1 MGKNIFKYFLSLL
14 TIISLAGD
22 EISIESALCAFRTGR
37 IAMRNYTISGT
48 LAKKG
53 GDITREE
60 DVISSVIKGFYRWY
74 HDNYD
79 AVNSFQLVP
88 NAGNRRSLQ
97 YRVDF
102 AAVKRYLDKLRSSG
116 FLARQYLERER
127 KYYERCDRIMLSKK
141 QRDGP
146 PDGLEHDRILL
157 TQEIDYEMQEV
168 LKARV
173 RDIDIKGNRA
183 SASIYRYQI
192 HLMRE
197 RGKWKILSID

>member
-1 MGKNIFKYFLSLL
+1 
-14 TIISLAGD
+14 
-22 EISIESALCAFRTGR
+22 
-37 IAMRNYTISGT
+37 MRNYTISGT

-60 DVISSVIKGFYRWY
+60 KRISTVIKGFYQWH

-79 AVNSFQLVP
+79 AINSFQLVP
-88 NAGNRRSLQ
+88 NAGNIRSLQ
-97 YRVDF
+97 YRIDF
-102 AAVKRYLDKLRSSG
+102 AAVKKYLDKLRSSG
-116 FLARQYLERER
+116 FLARQFLVRQR
-127 KYYERCDRIMLSKK
+127 KYYEKCDRIMLSIK

-146 PDGLEHDRILL
+146 PYGLEHDRILL

-173 RDIDIKGNRA
+173 RDIEIKGNRA
-183 SASIYRYQI
+183 TARIYRYRI
-192 HLMRE
+192 HLIRE